1 MLMFTDRQVRY
12 QHGKGPCNVFIL
24 DTSLSLGIEGFI
36 QMRKT
41 FSTIID
47 GNFKFLYKDDKKN
60 PMKFYKQFYCHYLCH
75 LILKRREQYYFT
87 LKFRVCKAF
96 RRWWERRSYCLWTTN
111 EGSSVLFQQLW
122 WYKTFY
128 RSVLFFS

>member
-1 MLMFTDRQVRY
+1 MLMFTDRQLRY

-47 GNFKFLYKDDKKN
+47 GNFKFLYKDDKKKSN
-60 PMKFYKQFYCHYLCH
+60 EIFIVIICVIKF
-75 LILKRREQYYFT
+75 
-87 LKFRVCKAF
+87 
-96 RRWWERRSYCLWTTN
+96 
-111 EGSSVLFQQLW
+111 
-122 WYKTFY
+122 
-128 RSVLFFS
+128 

>member
-1 MLMFTDRQVRY
+1 MLMFTDRQVRH

-47 GNFKFLYKDDKKN
+47 GNSNFFIKMIKKT
-60 PMKFYKQFYCHYLCH
+60 MKCHIQFYCHYLCH
-75 LILKRREQYYFT
+75 LILKRIE
-87 LKFRVCKAF
+87 
-96 RRWWERRSYCLWTTN
+96 
-111 EGSSVLFQQLW
+111 
-122 WYKTFY
+122 
-128 RSVLFFS
+128 

>member
-41 FSTIID
+41 FYTIID
-47 GNFKFLYKDDKKN
+47 GNSNFFIKMIKNNEMPYTVLLSLSVSFNFKKDR
-60 PMKFYKQFYCHYLCH
+60 
-75 LILKRREQYYFT
+75 I
-87 LKFRVCKAF
+87 
-96 RRWWERRSYCLWTTN
+96 
-111 EGSSVLFQQLW
+111 VLFYSQIQSLQ
-122 WYKTFY
+122 
-128 RSVLFFS
+128 SI